1 MDSSRVW
8 EAMEREEVA
17 NRVEDRATY
26 KTQKMIE
33 MGREIVV
40 ENERRYV
47 GGTRGEWVRYFNHFG
62 NVETIIH
69 SA

>member
-1 MDSSRVW
+1 
-8 EAMEREEVA
+8 
-17 NRVEDRATY
+17 
-26 KTQKMIE
+26 